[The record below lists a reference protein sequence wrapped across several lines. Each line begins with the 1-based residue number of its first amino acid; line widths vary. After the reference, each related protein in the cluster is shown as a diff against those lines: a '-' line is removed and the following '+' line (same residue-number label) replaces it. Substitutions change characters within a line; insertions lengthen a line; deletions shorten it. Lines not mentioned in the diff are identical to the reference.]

1 MSTTPAPCLKTQAT
15 SASAVPAASITDQG
29 AYGTCVLHAI
39 ANTADELLQAKYNRA
54 LNVAE
59 VVSKYETSL
68 EIYSTSGG
76 GKGDIY
82 KGADVHETLT
92 RLNTKSPQLKPL
104 GGNGELFRVTFAGIK
119 KIDDF
124 ADALKSNDNETCR
137 VVVVY
142 KTDTAGHELHAVMG
156 LHRSSNHDQTKFFGR
171 NSWGDKDPRPV
182 IKAGTFEYAVAFDLA
197 LAVKDASNGSS
208 RFRDATVAKESAW
221 RGPQLYVKTLTGKT
235 IVVDCEPSSDTVEDV
250 KRKIQDTDGMPS
262 HQQRLIFA
270 GMDLEDDRT
279 LAHYNIRSEST
290 LHLVPRLRLRHEA
303 PQLYAKT
310 PTLHYW
316 IADFNRSPA
325 GEKRRRLSNIANAI
339 GVDCKPSSDD
349 DDDVTEMGRQRSGE
363 FTF

>member
-1 MSTTPAPCLKTQAT
+1 MNTTPAPCLKTQAT

-124 ADALKSNDNETCR
+124 ADALKSNDNETP
-137 VVVVY
+137 
-142 KTDTAGHELHAVMG
+142 AE
-156 LHRSSNHDQTKFFGR
+156 SSSCT
-171 NSWGDKDPRPV
+171 RP
-182 IKAGTFEYAVAFDLA
+182 TPP
-197 LAVKDASNGSS
+197 
-208 RFRDATVAKESAW
+208 ATS
-221 RGPQLYVKTLTGKT
+221 
-235 IVVDCEPSSDTVEDV
+235 C
-250 KRKIQDTDGMPS
+250 
-262 HQQRLIFA
+262 
-270 GMDLEDDRT
+270 
-279 LAHYNIRSEST
+279 
-290 LHLVPRLRLRHEA
+290 
-303 PQLYAKT
+303 T
-310 PTLHYW
+310 P
-316 IADFNRSPA
+316 
-325 GEKRRRLSNIANAI
+325 
-339 GVDCKPSSDD
+339 
-349 DDDVTEMGRQRSGE
+349 
-363 FTF
+363 